1 MTSGSVILFELGIC
15 VLDHEG
21 NVVLSRKFGDPV
33 GAYDLLQK
41 RQMPQE
47 IKNILNELNHFDTVV
62 VNEDNLYSI
71 LKNGGQNVE
80 MMSTDQQQEYR
91 KNAASFA
98 VRCGVSSDE
107 ATAVQQLRDFAI
119 SLSSSRVR
127 EASGRLDL
135 HVIQAINALDELDK
149 IINILAARMREWYG
163 LHFPELDHLVQSLTA
178 FAKIVSSAG
187 TRDKITDKVLQ
198 YAGIQEKKGEII
210 LSAASRSKGGDITD
224 ENLKLVRRL
233 ADQVTEQS
241 QLRDDLA
248 NIVETSMEIVAP
260 NVKELLTASVS
271 ARMIA
276 MAGGLQKLAMLPA
289 STIQILGAEKAL
301 FRSLK
306 TGANPPKHG
315 MLFQHPTIH
324 AAPKWQR
331 GKIARAIAA
340 KVAIAARIDAYRHD
354 GKDPLIAEKLRKR
367 ITEIQEKNKLPPS
380 EDERARK
387 YQEHKRRQTEYFGSR
402 GDRRRERRWPRGR
415 MNHQPYQERFKQVRG
430 EGRELAGGLDQSQ
443 LPREGRY
450 PRRFGDWK
458 RERPSKMNKGKKKKF
473 KKSKAQLNRTR

>member
-21 NVVLSRKFGDPV
+21 NVVMSRKFGDPV

-98 VRCGVSSDE
+98 VRCGLSSDE

-149 IINILAARMREWYG
+149 IINIQAARMREWYG

-387 YQEHKRRQTEYFGSR
+387 YQEYKRRQTEYFGSR

-473 KKSKAQLNRTR
+473 KKK

>member
-15 VLDHEG
+15 VLDHDD
-21 NVVLSRKFGDPV
+21 NVVLSRKFGNPV
-33 GAYDLLQK
+33 EAYDLLQK

-47 IKNILNELNHFDTVV
+47 IKNIVHELDHFDRVV

-80 MMSTDQQQEYR
+80 MMSAEQQQEYR
-91 KNAASFA
+91 KNAASFV
-98 VRCGVSSDE
+98 VRCGISSDE

-210 LSAASRSKGGDITD
+210 LSATSRSKGGDITD

-233 ADQVTEQS
+233 ADQVVEQS

-276 MAGGLQKLAMLPA
+276 MAGGLQRLATLPA

-315 MLFQHPTIH
+315 MLFQHPTVH

-367 ITEIQEKNKLPPS
+367 ITEIQEKNKLPPA

-387 YQEHKRRQTEYFGSR
+387 YQEHKRRQAEYFGSR
-402 GDRRRERRWPRGR
+402 GDRRRERRWRHGR
-415 MNHQPYQERFKQVRG
+415 MNHQPYQERFKQIRG

-450 PRRFGDWK
+450 PRRFGDW
-458 RERPSKMNKGKKKKF
+458 RRDRPSKMNKGKKNSKKI
-473 KKSKAQLNRTR
+473 KRN

>member
-15 VLDHEG
+15 VLDHED
-21 NVVLSRKFGDPV
+21 NVVLSRKFGNPV
-33 GAYDLLQK
+33 EAYDLLQK

-47 IKNILNELNHFDTVV
+47 IKNIVHELDHFDRVV

-80 MMSTDQQQEYR
+80 MMSAEQQQEYR
-91 KNAASFA
+91 KNAASFV
-98 VRCGVSSDE
+98 VRCGISSDE

-119 SLSSSRVR
+119 RLSSSRVR

-210 LSAASRSKGGDITD
+210 LSATSRSKGGDITD

-233 ADQVTEQS
+233 ADQVVEQS

-276 MAGGLQKLAMLPA
+276 MAGGLQRLATLPA
-289 STIQILGAEKAL
+289 STIQILGA
-301 FRSLK
+301 
-306 TGANPPKHG
+306 
-315 MLFQHPTIH
+315 
-324 AAPKWQR
+324 
-331 GKIARAIAA
+331 
-340 KVAIAARIDAYRHD
+340 
-354 GKDPLIAEKLRKR
+354 
-367 ITEIQEKNKLPPS
+367 
-380 EDERARK
+380 
-387 YQEHKRRQTEYFGSR
+387 
-402 GDRRRERRWPRGR
+402 
-415 MNHQPYQERFKQVRG
+415 
-430 EGRELAGGLDQSQ
+430 
-443 LPREGRY
+443 
-450 PRRFGDWK
+450 
-458 RERPSKMNKGKKKKF
+458 
-473 KKSKAQLNRTR
+473 